1 MNLISQHPAELILD
15 VGNDLFDDVVDV
27 FILECAGNILEGEVK
42 GDRFIA
48 RFDLFARIDIEDADV
63 YKEGTAFF
71 ADFGFKVACGDTRFY
86 NDGDITGNARELR
99 DVFELWNLFSTLDER
114 CDFHFENVSF
124 RAEAEAVLNGRMD
137 GSHEAD
143 DFPFIA
149 DGAALSRMEENF
161 LRRSI
166 GEAFHLELSMTSSRA
181 PLMS

>member
-86 NDGDITGNARELR
+86 NDGDITETLGNCGTCSNCGICSAL
-99 DVFELWNLFSTLDER
+99 LTKGAIST
-114 CDFHFENVSF
+114 
-124 RAEAEAVLNGRMD
+124 
-137 GSHEAD
+137 
-143 DFPFIA
+143 
-149 DGAALSRMEENF
+149 SR
-161 LRRSI
+161 
-166 GEAFHLELSMTSSRA
+166 T
-181 PLMS
+181 